1 MRIAAAGVECGAA
14 EEPLFVFRF
23 PRYAVFLLQHRFIE
37 NEAGMQ
43 KIETYKNCVL
53 DTRAHARGDGQG
65 WIAEISIVRRTSLG
79 MVDKQFMLPETFPNA
94 AAAMEAALEAGRRRV
109 DAEIEPNDA
118 VEQPSA
124 Q

>member
-1 MRIAAAGVECGAA
+1 
-14 EEPLFVFRF
+14 
-23 PRYAVFLLQHRFIE
+23 
-37 NEAGMQ
+37 MQ
-43 KIETYKNCVL
+43 KTESYKRCAL
-53 DTRAHARGDGQG
+53 DARAHARGDGQG

-118 VEQPSA
+118 VERPSA